1 MSYDRTNTGT
11 LNRNDRKEKDTH
23 ADYRGSINVGG
34 VEYWLD
40 GWIKTAG
47 PNGRNPGSKFLSL
60 SIKPK
65 DNAQRG
71 AFLTNAQKPTP
82 AASDTFIDDGEIPF

>member
-1 MSYDRTNTGT
+1 MTYDNTNTGT
-11 LNRNDRKEKDTH
+11 LGRNERKETDKH

-47 PNGRNPGSKFLSL
+47 PNAKTPGSKFLSL
-60 SIKPK
+60 RVKPK
-65 DNAQRG
+65 EAQ
-71 AFLTNAQKPTP
+71 APNPTQAP
-82 AASDTFIDDGEIPF
+82 SEKFIDDGEIPF

>member
-1 MSYDRTNTGT
+1 MSYDNTNTGT
-11 LNRNDRKEKDTH
+11 LGRNERKETDKH

-47 PNGRNPGSKFLSL
+47 PTAKNPGSKFLSL
-60 SIKPK
+60 RVKPK
-65 DNAQRG
+65 EAQ
-71 AFLTNAQKPTP
+71 APKPAQAPSEK
-82 AASDTFIDDGEIPF
+82 FIDDGDIPF